1 MPAPA
6 ALVNLSVPDGLWQ
19 IRENLTSTAL
29 MKPRPKANLPAYG
42 RGHFMHRKTGATL
55 SVAATILQSNGQLFP
70 KAAAFLILAHGLN
83 KMTEYKKIF
92 KCLTENDT
100 KKLACCFSNVAQ
112 KGDIFALYGTLGA
125 GKSTFSRFFI
135 QNLSDAQEVPSP
147 TFTLV
152 QSYEGNDFEIYHY
165 DMYRL
170 KSPEEAYELGI
181 EESFYNGVNLIEWPE
196 KIGYLLPKNIWT
208 VNIFTKDSARYFE
221 VTVSDEEKKKRLEKL
236 GYGD

>member
-1 MPAPA
+1 M
-6 ALVNLSVPDGLWQ
+6 
-19 IRENLTSTAL
+19 
-29 MKPRPKANLPAYG
+29 
-42 RGHFMHRKTGATL
+42 
-55 SVAATILQSNGQLFP
+55 
-70 KAAAFLILAHGLN
+70 ILAHGLN

-112 KGDIFALYGTLGA
+112 KGDGFSLYGTAWLQEKA
-125 GKSTFSRFFI
+125 LFRAFLFRI
-135 QNLSDAQEVPSP
+135 WSDAQEVPSP

-208 VNIFTKDSARYFE
+208 VNIFTKDSVRYFE
-221 VTVSDEEKKKRLEKL
+221 VTVSDEEKKERLEKL

>member
-1 MPAPA
+1 M
-6 ALVNLSVPDGLWQ
+6 
-19 IRENLTSTAL
+19 
-29 MKPRPKANLPAYG
+29 
-42 RGHFMHRKTGATL
+42 
-55 SVAATILQSNGQLFP
+55 
-70 KAAAFLILAHGLN
+70 
-83 KMTEYKKIF
+83 
-92 KCLTENDT
+92 
-100 KKLACCFSNVAQ
+100 AQ

-221 VTVSDEEKKKRLEKL
+221 VTVSDEEKKERLEKL